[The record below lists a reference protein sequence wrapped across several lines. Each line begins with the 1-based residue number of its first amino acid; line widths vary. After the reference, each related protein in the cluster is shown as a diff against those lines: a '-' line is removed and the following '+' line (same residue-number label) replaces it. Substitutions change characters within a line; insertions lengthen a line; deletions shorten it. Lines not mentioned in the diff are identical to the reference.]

1 MFIYF
6 STIRLQNIYFIQKHQ
21 YSVQKYAL
29 IKYWQ
34 SKNIITN
41 QEVLSAFKKVK
52 RENFILK
59 RYLKHAYEDIPLP
72 IGFNATISQ
81 PTTVMIMT
89 QALEVKK
96 GNKILEIGTGS
107 GYQAAL
113 LSILTGEKGKVYTT
127 ELIKELTDFAKQNLK
142 EYKNIEVINI
152 DGSAGYKKY
161 AQYDRILFTVA
172 IPKIENILLQQLKD
186 PGVYLAPV
194 GDEYSQELIKVTKK
208 DFQIIKQSLGYFQ
221 FVPLKGEYGFK

>member
-1 MFIYF
+1 M
-6 STIRLQNIYFIQKHQ
+6 
-21 YSVQKYAL
+21 QKYSL

-34 SKNIITN
+34 SNNIITD
-41 QEVLSAFKKVK
+41 QEVLTAFKKVE

-59 RYLKHAYEDIPLP
+59 RYIKQAYEDIPLP

-89 QALEVKK
+89 QSLEVKK

-127 ELIKELTDFAKQNLK
+127 ELIKELADFAKQNLK

-152 DGSAGYKKY
+152 DGSAGYKKH
-161 AQYDRILFTVA
+161 APYDKIIFTVA
-172 IPKIENILLQQLKD
+172 VPKIENLILEQLKD
-186 PGVYLAPV
+186 PGIYLAPI

-208 DFQIIKQSLGYFQ
+208 DFQIKKESLGYFQ
-221 FVPLKGEYGFK
+221 FVPLKGKYGFK